1 MKLGDIKLNTND
13 EKLLKFLARFKLML
27 ATDAIQFYGTSY
39 YQKRLQELKNSNY
52 IKRFHK
58 LYIKLTSAGFRYLI
72 SKNIE
77 CYQPCKNK
85 KSIDRLVIVSK
96 IGLELE
102 KENIPYK
109 LSWEMKGNVY
119 TNWSRRFIAK
129 IELRGEKYL
138 VYYAKN
144 DKKYIRQLQFDINKD
159 INYRNI
165 IVFTDDI
172 NIISK
177 TTPFIF
183 SNKISNLIIKTNR
196 INTLSKFN
204 KVDIK
209 KEIEYLYNND
219 NIKES
224 DFSIADYK
232 IANKNILFM
241 PYIDTIRIEALNN
254 YYSLGFINDKVEI
267 ISFKENLKVIKNLID
282 KSLIDKCSYKEL
294 EENII
299 YEE

>member
-13 EKLLKFLARFKLML
+13 EKLLKFLAKFKLML

-39 YQKRLQELKNSNY
+39 FQKRLQELKNSNY

-58 LYIKLTSAGFRYLI
+58 LYIKLTSAGLRYLI

-102 KENIPYK
+102 KSNIPYK
-109 LSWEMKGNVY
+109 LSWEMKGNIY

-138 VYYAKN
+138 VYYAKS
-144 DKKYIRQLQFDINKD
+144 DKRYIRQLQFDINKD
-159 INYRNI
+159 INYQNV
-165 IVFTDDI
+165 IVFTDDV

-177 TTPFIF
+177 TTSFIF
-183 SNKISNLIIKTNR
+183 SNKTSNLIIKTDR

-204 KVDIK
+204 KIDIK
-209 KEIEYLYNND
+209 KEIEILYKNNVE
-219 NIKES
+219 ES

-232 IANKNILFM
+232 VANKNIIFM
-241 PYIDTIRIEALNN
+241 PYIDTIKIEALNN
-254 YYSLGFINDKVEI
+254 YYSLGFIDDKVEI
-267 ISFKENLKVIKNLID
+267 VSFKENLKIIKNLID
-282 KSLIDKCSYKEL
+282 KSLINKCSYKEI
-294 EENII
+294 EEYIEN
-299 YEE
+299 EE

>member
-1 MKLGDIKLNTND
+1 MKLRDIKLNTND

-39 YQKRLQELKNSNY
+39 FQKRLQELKNSNY

-58 LYIKLTSAGFRYLI
+58 LYIKLTFAGLRYLD
-72 SKNIE
+72 SHNVK

-102 KENIPYK
+102 KAKIPYS

-129 IELRGEKYL
+129 IKLRGEKYL

-144 DKKYIRQLQFDINKD
+144 DNKYIRQLQFDINKD
-159 INYRNI
+159 INYQNV
-165 IVFTDDI
+165 IVFTDNI

-183 SNKISNLIIKTNR
+183 SNKISNLIIGTNR
-196 INTLSKFN
+196 INTLLEFN
-204 KVDIK
+204 KMDIK
-209 KEIEYLYNND
+209 KEIENLYKNNVE
-219 NIKES
+219 ES

-232 IANKNILFM
+232 VTNKNIIFM

-254 YYSLGFINDKVEI
+254 YYSLGFIDDKVEI
-267 ISFKENLKVIKNLID
+267 ISFKENLKIIKNLID
-282 KSLIDKCSYKEL
+282 KSLNDKCSYKEL
-294 EENII
+294 EENIM